1 MSSDPGNR
9 ERCRIHASISK
20 MAKNRPPKSRRR
32 SKSPLS
38 RKIFVYFTDEER
50 KLVDSAADAERR
62 SISSFV
68 ANAAI
73 AAAEQIQSRQG
84 KKK

>member
-1 MSSDPGNR
+1 
-9 ERCRIHASISK
+9 
-20 MAKNRPPKSRRR
+20 MAKARPPTSRRR
-32 SKSPLS
+32 SKSRLS

-50 KLVDSAADAERR
+50 ELVDGAAEAERR

-73 AAAEQIQSRQG
+73 AAAEQVQTRQN

>member
-1 MSSDPGNR
+1 MSSGPGNR
-9 ERCRIHASISK
+9 ERYRIHASISK

-73 AAAEQIQSRQG
+73 AAAEDIHSRQG
-84 KKK
+84 TKK